1 MENLDTIQVFNEER
15 RANGIAERT
24 IQSYEVILKHL
35 DEFLEKPF
43 KAATKQDII
52 RFFSMIQQRDYKH
65 GTVHAYKR
73 RVKLFYN
80 WLFQL
85 DPREYPSCV
94 KWIRVDNPRSRS
106 TKSGGMALPV
116 KPEEILTPEDVQRLI
131 NACTKFRDRAL
142 VALTYD
148 TAGRSEEILKLKVGS
163 IILDEHGGIVTLE
176 GDTGGR
182 RIRIVESVRHVEDWL
197 RIHPERNDPEAPLW
211 VSQAN
216 RNRGSGISYYTLYD
230 LLGRLKKKAKIKKP
244 VRAHLLR
251 HARLTEL
258 AKYLPEQK
266 LKVFAG
272 WTPGSRMAGVYV
284 HLSGK
289 DLDEDILRIH
299 GKLPEKEVE
308 TEPKVCPRCKFENVG
323 NGQYCTMCGMVLE
336 QSVALEKINEEQT
349 ITELKRLLEEERNSS
364 STWRHKTMVMK
375 KELEEL
381 RKMNC
386 ATNETNRAIIETLRK
401 HGLVVTVKRDKE

>member
-1 MENLDTIQVFNEER
+1 MSNLDTIQVFNEER
-15 RANGIAERT
+15 RANGIADRT
-24 IQSYEVILKHL
+24 IQSYEVVLKHL
-35 DEFLEKPF
+35 AEFLEKPF

-52 RFFSMIQQRDYKH
+52 RFFSMAQQKGYKR
-65 GTVHAYKR
+65 GTVHVYKR

-94 KWIRVDNPRSRS
+94 KWVRVNNPRS
-106 TKSGGMALPV
+106 TKSGGMQLPV
-116 KPEEILTPEDVQRLI
+116 KPEEILTPEDVQRLV
-131 NACTKFRDRAL
+131 NACTKLRDRAL

-163 IILDEHGGIVTLE
+163 VILDEHGGIVTLE
-176 GDTGGR
+176 GDTGAR
-182 RIRIVESVRHVEDWL
+182 RIRIVESVRYVEDWL
-197 RIHPERNDPEAPLW
+197 RIHPRRNDPEAPLW

-230 LLGRLKKKAKIKKP
+230 LLGRLKKKANIKKP

-258 AKYLPEQK
+258 AKHLPEQK

-299 GKLPEKEVE
+299 GKLPEKEVK
-308 TEPKVCPRCKFENVG
+308 TEPKVCPRCRVENVG
-323 NGQYCTMCGMVLE
+323 NAQYCAMCGMVLE
-336 QSVALEKINEEQT
+336 QSQALRLMEAQDERKQT
-349 ITELKRLLEEERNSS
+349 ITELRENLEE
-364 STWRHKTMVMK
+364 KDCAIG
-375 KELEEL
+375 EL
-381 RKMNC
+381 RKEIEDLTKMSW
-386 ATNETNRAIIETLRK
+386 AHHETSRAIIEALRK
-401 HGLVVTVKRDKE
+401 HGLSITLVQKD